1 MKMLLGQLQTKNPQM
16 ASQISNAMQNGAN
29 PQGLM
34 KQMMGNVDNNQMQSV
49 LSQARNLGV
58 LYYENVDIKYHVLEY
73 LN

>member
-29 PQGLM
+29 PQVLM

-58 LYYENVDIKYHVLEY
+58 PDNILQQIQNAR
-73 LN
+73 

>member
-29 PQGLM
+29 PQDLM
-34 KQMMGNVDNNQMQSV
+34 KQMMGNADNNQMQSV

-58 LYYENVDIKYHVLEY
+58 PDNILQQIQNTR
-73 LN
+73 

>member
-29 PQGLM
+29 PQALM
-34 KQMMGNVDNNQMQSV
+34 KQMMGNVDNNQMQNV

-58 LYYENVDIKYHVLEY
+58 PDNILQQIQNAR
-73 LN
+73 

>member
-1 MKMLLGQLQTKNPQM
+1 MNNMLMKMLLGQLQTKNPQM

-29 PQGLM
+29 PQALM

-58 LYYENVDIKYHVLEY
+58 PDNILQQIQNAR
-73 LN
+73 

>member
-29 PQGLM
+29 PQALM

-58 LYYENVDIKYHVLEY
+58 PDNILQQIQNAR
-73 LN
+73 

>member
-29 PQGLM
+29 PQILM

-58 LYYENVDIKYHVLEY
+58 PDNILQQIQNAR
-73 LN
+73 